1 MSLAVLLTTVVHA
14 LVYAG
19 ILLIILFRCI
29 GVAQH
34 PRFCFWFTA
43 VSKFVLECLMGG
55 IESMPAYVSSQQ
67 LPVLDSLLQAMSTLI
82 FLVIVGVFGRGYLP
96 RNFIKVT
103 CYLYQI
109 NLVLIPFTYLAY
121 RLTLP
126 YPEDSWQ
133 YLLASICINLIAFA
147 EVLAVS
153 RLVNGWLDRL
163 LRRISDRLCLIFFVL
178 ACLVYLGK
186 ELLMLR
192 ESGYVIIGSSAGI
205 LGGYFLGSIL
215 LLSLVLIV
223 VLLFYGMKDY
233 HRFHRIHRL
242 ENRMMLDYYTNVS
255 GLYLGVRQLRHDLSN
270 HLAAGGGQG
279 AYRTALEHA
288 SETILERVSHQTG
301 WQCIDTELL
310 SSWEKD
316 EIYHYMMDV
325 LEAHGL
331 PAEAL
336 EIRTGAGQEGVLSCV
351 IHGADT
357 QLGPDRQTG
366 NLESRQFEPY
376 GQTGEGLQPGN
387 PGCTRGRGR
396 ARRKTMR
403 LRRLR
408 RNPMYGVIRTL
419 AAHHGGTATWKKSGE
434 DFALEIRLG

>member
-1 MSLAVLLTTVVHA
+1 M
-14 LVYAG
+14 
-19 ILLIILFRCI
+19 
-29 GVAQH
+29 
-34 PRFCFWFTA
+34 
-43 VSKFVLECLMGG
+43 
-55 IESMPAYVSSQQ
+55 
-67 LPVLDSLLQAMSTLI
+67 
-82 FLVIVGVFGRGYLP
+82 
-96 RNFIKVT
+96 
-103 CYLYQI
+103 
-109 NLVLIPFTYLAY
+109 
-121 RLTLP
+121 
-126 YPEDSWQ
+126 
-133 YLLASICINLIAFA
+133 
-147 EVLAVS
+147 
-153 RLVNGWLDRL
+153 
-163 LRRISDRLCLIFFVL
+163 L

-255 GLYLGVRQLRHDLSN
+255 GLYLAVRQLRHDLSN

-310 SSWEKD
+310 SSREKY
-316 EIYHYMMDV
+316 EIYYYMMDV

-396 ARRKTMR
+396 ARWKTMR

>member
-163 LRRISDRLCLIFFVL
+163 LQRISDRLCLIFFVL

-242 ENRMMLDYYTNVS
+242 ENRMMLDYHTNVS

-270 HLAAGGGQG
+270 HLAADWGRS
-279 AYRTALEHA
+279 AARESWLHERTWTGPLEND
-288 SETILERVSHQTG
+288 ETAAFAPQSHVWRDPHPGSSPRRYGNVEKVRRRLCTG
-301 WQCIDTELL
+301 DQ
-310 SSWEKD
+310 
-316 EIYHYMMDV
+316 
-325 LEAHGL
+325 
-331 PAEAL
+331 
-336 EIRTGAGQEGVLSCV
+336 AGV
-351 IHGADT
+351 D
-357 QLGPDRQTG
+357 
-366 NLESRQFEPY
+366 SRIAWS
-376 GQTGEGLQPGN
+376 
-387 PGCTRGRGR
+387 GR
-396 ARRKTMR
+396 AWRMACCEGETQVAAC
-403 LRRLR
+403 LQ
-408 RNPMYGVIRTL
+408 GL
-419 AAHHGGTATWKKSGE
+419 AWRMA
-434 DFALEIRLG
+434 RLGEAPGTRHPIGKCRISAEFG